1 MWKDGTRLCSGLVAH
16 IIMRLSYPAIVIVLG
31 ALGLVSGFQWVMLCR
46 RFARLLKL
54 KQEHLRLSSAVATVV
69 LIITPSAILWNQM
82 NPDSR
87 RILQPFLGGL
97 IAAEVLAQLHGVI
110 SPRVKRRRMRRSV

>member
-1 MWKDGTRLCSGLVAH
+1 MWKDGTRLRSGLVAH
-16 IIMRLSYPAIVIVLG
+16 IMRLSYPAIVIVLA

-82 NPDSR
+82 NPAPGEFFS
-87 RILQPFLGGL
+87 LFSAGL
-97 IAAEVLAQLHGVI
+97 SQLKC
-110 SPRVKRRRMRRSV
+110 SLSFMA

>member
-1 MWKDGTRLCSGLVAH
+1 MWKDGTRLRSGLVAH
-16 IIMRLSYPAIVIVLG
+16 IMRLSYPAIVIVLG

-54 KQEHLRLSSAVATVV
+54 KQEHLRLSSVVATVV

-82 NPDSR
+82 NPGSR